1 MAYETTAV
9 SVEKSQG
16 EIRKLLYAHGARN
29 FSFSETEVEETAW
42 AAVDFI
48 HQEQRVR
55 MRVPLKPIDQR
66 LIAQKVQRAQT
77 RTREEIERQF
87 IDQEAKR
94 IWRVIFHG
102 LKARLVS
109 VEEGVET
116 FEEAFLAHLVDP
128 MSGLTMWEAMKGVV
142 ESGALKV
149 GGPGV
154 MSAPL
159 VDLALPAPSTPEP
172 DADDDEIVDAEVVE

>member
-9 SVEKSQG
+9 SIEKSQG
-16 EIRKLLYAHGARN
+16 EIRKLLYQHGARN
-29 FSFSETEVEETAW
+29 FSFSETEVDGVSW

-55 MRVPLKPIDQR
+55 MRVPLKALDQR
-66 LIAQKVQRAQT
+66 LISQKAQRAQT
-77 RTREEIERQF
+77 RTRDDIVRDLL
-87 IDQEAKR
+87 DQEGKR

-128 MSGLTMWEAMKGVV
+128 MSGLTMWEAMKTAV

-154 MSAPL
+154 MGAPL
-159 VDLALPAPSTPEP
+159 VDLALPAAGETH
-172 DADDDEIVDAEVVE
+172 DEDVVDAEVVE